1 MKSAKLSFLI
11 CLFSG
16 FTLFII
22 GSVLMVNIRT
32 SPPPQQKHDA
42 VLPSGETKKTID
54 VTETY
59 QNSGDPINFLV
70 LIKEASGFHT
80 DTILIGNYEPV
91 TNQISLLTVPRDT
104 KPTGKSTLKINNVF
118 STGLSKYANL
128 PKNQR
133 KNKAIEYTTQFI
145 SNLTN
150 IPIDYYVYLE
160 IDTIK
165 DIVDMLD
172 GVYFDVPADLRYP
185 DPSQDLNI
193 NLKKGYQLL
202 DGDKAEQ
209 LLRFRKT
216 PYNIRKAP
224 EDVRKYYD
232 GSDLKRTEM
241 QIKFVNELIKQ
252 KVTLLNMPKLIPV
265 INYAFSNVI
274 TNISLSD
281 TLNLAGGLTRANKQ
295 EMNTFKLSGLDRTI
309 NEIYY
314 FIYNQK
320 VENVKTKEQYDAQ
333 DIIDKY
339 FKAKTGKFSPD
350 PDKKYNYL
358 SVLPKNPSN
367 SETESRNNGKDN
379 P

>member
-1 MKSAKLSFLI
+1 MKSAKISFLS

-16 FTLFII
+16 IILFII
-22 GSVLMVNIRT
+22 GTVLMVNIKT
-32 SPPPQQKHDA
+32 TPPPQQKKENA
-42 VLPSGETKKTID
+42 LPSGDTKNSIN

-59 QNSGDPINFLV
+59 TNSGNPINFLV
-70 LIKEASGFHT
+70 LIKEASGANT
-80 DTILIGNYEPV
+80 DSMIVANYEPA
-91 TNQISLLTVPRDT
+91 TNQISLLTIPRDT
-104 KPTGKSTLKINNVF
+104 KPTSKGTYKINSVF
-118 STGLSKYANL
+118 YLGTKKYANL
-128 PKNQR
+128 PSSQCKH
-133 KNKAIEYTTQFI
+133 KAAEYTAQTI

-165 DIVDMLD
+165 KIVDMLD

-209 LLRFRKT
+209 LLRFRKP
-216 PYNIRKAP
+216 PYSLRKAP
-224 EDVRKYYD
+224 EDLRKYYD

-252 KVTLLNMPKLIPV
+252 KVTVLNLPKLIPV

-281 TLNLAGGLTRANKQ
+281 TLNLASGFTKANRP
-295 EMNTFKLSGLDRTI
+295 EMNTFKLYGVDRTI
-309 NEIYY
+309 NDIYY
-314 FIYNQK
+314 FIYNNK
-320 VENVKTKEQYDAQ
+320 VEDVKTRDQYDTQ
-333 DIIDKY
+333 EIIEKF
-339 FKAKTGKFSPD
+339 FKTKTGNFLPD
-350 PDKKYNYL
+350 PDKKYNYHT
-358 SVLPKNPSN
+358 VLADNPSN
-367 SETESRNNGKDN
+367 SETESRNNGKDK

>member
-1 MKSAKLSFLI
+1 MRSAKLSFLI

-16 FTLFII
+16 ITLFII

-32 SPPPQQKHDA
+32 SPPHQQKHDA
-42 VLPSGETKKTID
+42 VLPSGESKKTID
-54 VTETY
+54 LTETY
-59 QNSGDPINFLV
+59 QNSGNPINFLV
-70 LIKEASGFHT
+70 LIKEASGLHT
-80 DTILIGNYEPV
+80 DTIIIGNYEPV

-118 STGLSKYANL
+118 STGMSKYADL
-128 PKNQR
+128 PKTQQ
-133 KNKAIEYTTQFI
+133 KNKAVEYTTQFI

-209 LLRFRKT
+209 LLRFRKP
-216 PYNIRKAP
+216 PYSLKKAS
-224 EDVRKYYD
+224 DDLRKYYD

-241 QIKFVNELIKQ
+241 QIRFINELIKQ
-252 KVTLLNMPKLIPV
+252 KVTLLNLPKLVPV
-265 INYAFSNVI
+265 INYAFSNVV

-281 TLNLAGGLTRANKQ
+281 TLNLASGLTKANKQ
-295 EMNTFKLSGLDRTI
+295 EMNTFKLCGLDRYI
-309 NEIYY
+309 NGTYYYIYT
-314 FIYNQK
+314 QK
-320 VENVKTKEQYDAQ
+320 VENVKTNEQYDIQ
-333 DIIDKY
+333 EINDKY
-339 FKAKTGKFSPD
+339 FKTKTNNFLPD
-350 PDKKYNYL
+350 PDKKYDYH

-367 SETESRNNGKDN
+367 SETETRSNGKDK

>member
-1 MKSAKLSFLI
+1 MKSAKLSFLV

-16 FTLFII
+16 ITLFII

-32 SPPPQQKHDA
+32 SPPHQQHEA
-42 VLPSGETKKTID
+42 VLPSDNSKSTID

-59 QNSGDPINFLV
+59 KNNGDPINFLV
-70 LIKEASGFHT
+70 LIKEASGLHT
-80 DTILIGNYEPV
+80 DTIIIGNYEPV

-104 KPTGKSTLKINNVF
+104 KPTGKSTIKINNVF
-118 STGLSKYANL
+118 PTIFDKYANL
-128 PKNQR
+128 PKTQR
-133 KNKAIEYTTQFI
+133 KNKAVEYTTQFI

-193 NLKKGYQLL
+193 DLKKGYQLL

-209 LLRFRKT
+209 LLRFRKP
-216 PYNIRKAP
+216 PYSLAKAS
-224 EDVRKYYD
+224 DDLRKYYD

-241 QIKFVNELIKQ
+241 QIRFINELIKQ

-265 INYAFSNVI
+265 INYAFSNVV

-281 TLNLAGGLTRANKQ
+281 TLNLVGGLTRADKQ
-295 EMNTFKLSGLDRTI
+295 QMNTFKLCGLDRYI
-309 NEIYY
+309 NETYY

-320 VENVKTKEQYDAQ
+320 VEDVKTRDQYDAQ
-333 DIIDKY
+333 EIIDKY
-339 FKAKTGKFSPD
+339 FKSKIGNFLPD
-350 PDKKYNYL
+350 PDKKYNYH

-367 SETESRNNGKDN
+367 SETETRSNGKDK

>member
-1 MKSAKLSFLI
+1 MKSAKISFLS

-16 FTLFII
+16 IILFII
-22 GSVLMVNIRT
+22 GTVLMVNIRT
-32 SPPPQQKHDA
+32 TPPTQQKPDTA
-42 VLPSGETKKTID
+42 LPSSNSKDSID
-54 VTETY
+54 ITETY
-59 QNSGDPINFLV
+59 KNSGNPLNFLV
-70 LIKEASGFHT
+70 LIKEASGLHT
-80 DTILIGNYEPV
+80 DTIIIGNYEPV

-118 STGLSKYANL
+118 SMALNKYADL
-128 PKNQR
+128 PKNQQ

-165 DIVDMLD
+165 EIVDMLD

-209 LLRFRKT
+209 LLRFRKP
-216 PYNIRKAP
+216 PYSLRKAS
-224 EDVRKYYD
+224 DDLRKYYD

-295 EMNTFKLSGLDRTI
+295 EMNSFKLCGLDRTI

-314 FIYNQK
+314 FIYTQK
-320 VENVKTKEQYDAQ
+320 VENVKTREQYDTQ
-333 DIIDKY
+333 EIIDKY
-339 FKAKTGKFSPD
+339 FKTKTGKFSPE

-367 SETESRNNGKDN
+367 AETESKSNGKDK

>member
-16 FTLFII
+16 ITLFII

-32 SPPPQQKHDA
+32 SPPPQQKNTA
-42 VLPSGETKKTID
+42 LPSGETKKTID

-70 LIKEASGFHT
+70 LIKEASGLHT
-80 DTILIGNYEPV
+80 DTIIIGNYEPV

-104 KPTGKSTLKINNVF
+104 KPTGKSTIKINNVY
-118 STGLSKYANL
+118 STNFGKHLDL
-128 PKNQR
+128 PKTQR
-133 KNKAIEYTTQFI
+133 KTKSIEYTTQYI

-165 DIVDMLD
+165 QIVDMLG
-172 GVYFDVPADLRYP
+172 GVYFDVPADLRYL
-185 DPSQDLNI
+185 DPSQGLNI

-216 PYNIRKAP
+216 PYNITKAP
-224 EDVRKYYD
+224 ADVRKYYD
-232 GSDLKRTEM
+232 GSDMKRTEM

-265 INYAFSNVI
+265 VNYAFSNVI

-281 TLNLAGGLTRANKQ
+281 TLNLATGLTRANKQ
-295 EMNTFKLSGLDRTI
+295 EMNTFKLCGLDRYI
-309 NEIYY
+309 NDIYY

-320 VENVKTKEQYDAQ
+320 VENVKTKEEYNTQE
-333 DIIDKY
+333 IIDKY
-339 FKAKTGKFSPD
+339 FISKTGKFSPD
-350 PDKKYNYL
+350 PNKKYDFY
-358 SVLPKNPSN
+358 SVLPPNPSN
-367 SETESRNNGKDN
+367 TETESRSDGKDK

>member
-16 FTLFII
+16 ITLFII

-32 SPPPQQKHDA
+32 SPPPQQKNT

-70 LIKEASGFHT
+70 LIKEASGLHT
-80 DTILIGNYEPV
+80 DTIIIGNYEPV

-104 KPTGKSTLKINNVF
+104 KPTGKSTIKINNVYSTNF
-118 STGLSKYANL
+118 SKHLDL
-128 PKNQR
+128 PKTQR
-133 KNKAIEYTTQFI
+133 KTESIEYTTQYI

-165 DIVDMLD
+165 QIVDMLG

-185 DPSQDLNI
+185 DPSQGLNI

-216 PYNIRKAP
+216 PYNITKAP
-224 EDVRKYYD
+224 ADVRKYYD
-232 GSDLKRTEM
+232 GSDMKRTEM

-265 INYAFSNVI
+265 VNYAFSNVI

-281 TLNLAGGLTRANKQ
+281 TLNLATGLTRANKQ
-295 EMNTFKLSGLDRTI
+295 EMNTFKLCGLDRYI
-309 NEIYY
+309 NDIYY

-320 VENVKTKEQYDAQ
+320 VENVKTKEEYNTQE
-333 DIIDKY
+333 IIDKY
-339 FKAKTGKFSPD
+339 FKSKTGKFSPD
-350 PDKKYNYL
+350 PNKKYDFH
-358 SVLPKNPSN
+358 SVLPPNPSN
-367 SETESRNNGKDN
+367 TENESRSDGKDK